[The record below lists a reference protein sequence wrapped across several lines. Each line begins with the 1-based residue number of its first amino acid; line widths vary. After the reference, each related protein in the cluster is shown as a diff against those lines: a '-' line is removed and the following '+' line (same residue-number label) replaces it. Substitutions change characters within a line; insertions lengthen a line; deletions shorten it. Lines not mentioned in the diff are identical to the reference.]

1 MPTPSRGHGTRLL
14 PSCHPRLPC
23 APETS
28 MFPPITIHYPVRPQ
42 RRSLAAG
49 EVADLFG
56 LADDEPPHVVAEN
69 LTLDIRP
76 GDVVLFTGPSGS
88 GKSSLLREAGRRLGA
103 LDAGALTLPDVPLV
117 DALSGPLPEQLEHLA
132 LCGLSEAR
140 LLLRTPAELSDG
152 QRYRFRLA
160 YGLSTVLPSPGFAGE
175 GPGVRALPDPHPQPL
190 SRTAGRGE
198 EDRSP
203 SPAKP
208 GEGRK
213 APFLLAD
220 EFCAVLDR
228 TLAKVLAHNV
238 RKLATRTGVGFLL
251 ATTHDDLLDDLNP
264 DLWVRCLGDGAVE
277 VERRDVKKKRSA
289 SLTHCGCRR
298 APSPTGRTSAGGIT
312 AATTSPSSEASC
324 SSGTRPSRSAY
335 ASSPP
340 RPPA

>member
-117 DALSGPLPEQLEHLA
+117 DALSGPLPERLEQLA

-160 YGLSTVLPSPGFAGE
+160 Y
-175 GPGVRALPDPHPQPL
+175 ALARLARP
-190 SRTAGRGE
+190 SRTRRPRCPEAAAAGSTASGGRGA
-198 EDRSP
+198 P
-203 SPAKP
+203 SLPA
-208 GEGRK
+208 GS
-213 APFLLAD
+213 L
-220 EFCAVLDR
+220 CAVLDR
-228 TLAKVLAHNV
+228 TLAQVLAFNV

-277 VERRDVKKKRSA
+277 VERRDVKKATARLKAKSRPGSV
-289 SLTHCGCRR
+289 
-298 APSPTGRTSAGGIT
+298 APV
-312 AATTSPSSEASC
+312 
-324 SSGTRPSRSAY
+324 RPGV
-335 ASSPP
+335 
-340 RPPA
+340 